1 MHAIIN
7 LPMAKYIKSL
17 VATTCLSIAGAGIC
31 LGIYPFRER
40 SIPEHLKHY
49 DLNKDKRLDREECF
63 NIAAALVDKNWDTKI
78 DSQEDDIGNQLVS
91 DLWGAWGMNNFRSA
105 LALKQALKEIQAGEK
120 TKEDWETAVNSY
132 QD

>member
-1 MHAIIN
+1 
-7 LPMAKYIKSL
+7 MAKYIKSL